1 MLTAGK
7 QPGMSFYVTG
17 SADEDS
23 LVVSAERLSGRLEL
37 HLPVAAMPWRD
48 LALIEKSGRRR
59 PDTYGCCDEDD
70 ILKTLEVSAEG
81 QGVEDRTGI
90 RGADGVKVSRGAAT
104 VSFSAKTPL
113 FIPCLRVAEGARMP
127 VAVRAVKTRAERDG
141 GEIRVMQLS
150 GGRRVGGVTLAIRE
164 KR

>member
-23 LVVSAERLSGRLEL
+23 LVVSAERL
-37 HLPVAAMPWRD
+37 
-48 LALIEKSGRRR
+48 SGRRR

-150 GGRRVGGVTLAIRE
+150 GGRRVGGVT
-164 KR
+164 